1 MFSKFR
7 VFCFIGLLLVACNDK
22 QRFSDFSDERLVDI
36 LFDISLSNSIV
47 ENAPS
52 DMRDSMRNAYLN
64 QIAIIQNLERTM
76 IDSIIDYVHLDHK
89 RFIGIS
95 DSLDTKLK
103 RILEEN
109 K

>member
-1 MFSKFR
+1 MYNKFK
-7 VFCFIGLLLVACNDK
+7 VFCFIGFLTVACNDA

-36 LFDISLSNSIV
+36 LFDISLSNSMA

-52 DMRDSMRNAYLN
+52 DMRDSIRNVYLD
-64 QIAIIQNLERTM
+64 QIATIQKLDRTM
-76 IDSIIDYVHLDHK
+76 IDSIIDYVHLDNK